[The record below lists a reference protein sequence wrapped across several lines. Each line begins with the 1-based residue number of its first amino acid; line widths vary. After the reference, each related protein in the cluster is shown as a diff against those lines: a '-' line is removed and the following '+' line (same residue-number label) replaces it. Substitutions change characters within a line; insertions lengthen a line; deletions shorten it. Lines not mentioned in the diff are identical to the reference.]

1 MKYLDGKKQVDQMF
15 KQVAKG
21 LIVTMVYV
29 LLISCV
35 VYLRTVNMDIDRFSF
50 YLSFNL
56 DTSYI
61 GLVNN

>member
-50 YLSFNL
+50 YLFFNL